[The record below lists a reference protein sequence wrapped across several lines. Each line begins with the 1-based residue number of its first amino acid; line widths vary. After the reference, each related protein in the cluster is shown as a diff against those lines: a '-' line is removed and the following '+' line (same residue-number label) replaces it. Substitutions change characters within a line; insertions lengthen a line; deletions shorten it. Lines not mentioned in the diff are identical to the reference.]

1 MNLAIHA
8 EELLSSVG
16 LVKKLQVT
24 NYFFLFRSSSGA
36 SSPHSSPLEVG
47 EIEVDVEPPQQQV
60 EVAPPAGVTQQQLQP
75 EQPEQT
81 YDDDVTYE
89 PITEP
94 FMFEDQIIY
103 PCYVTLPFVTD
114 LVIEAACNPRDTFD
128 VSRLNIIL
136 DAHNTILLR
145 SGMNKFLGSAIIQCR
160 WLKGQIIPYRCYTR

>member
-1 MNLAIHA
+1 M
-8 EELLSSVG
+8 
-16 LVKKLQVT
+16 QVT
-24 NYFFLFRSSSGA
+24 NYFFFLFRSSSGA

-60 EVAPPAGVTQQQLQP
+60 EVAPPAGVTQQQQQP

-136 DAHNTILLR
+136 AHITNLLR

-160 WLKGQIIPYRCYTR
+160 SLKGQIIPYRCYAR